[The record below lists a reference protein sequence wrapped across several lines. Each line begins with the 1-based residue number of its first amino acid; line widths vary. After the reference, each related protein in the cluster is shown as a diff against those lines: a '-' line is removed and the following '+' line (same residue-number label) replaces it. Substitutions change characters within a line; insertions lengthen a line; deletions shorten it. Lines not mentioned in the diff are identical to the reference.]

1 MSFAP
6 VQRSK
11 VSDAVAR
18 TVRGAIVGGTYRP
31 GDRLPAE
38 RVLAEQFG
46 VNRSTVREAVHR
58 LEAWGLVEV
67 RQGEGTRVV
76 DFLSTAGLQLLP
88 FLIAPGGRLDPRLLR
103 DLLDLRAELLA
114 WTAARAADNPSAAGL
129 EALEQ
134 MLDALESAD
143 SADRIQELDYG
154 FFQLLVQL
162 SGNKVLEL
170 VANAM
175 ERVYLENR
183 QLFAALYQRVNGPM
197 DTQHHR
203 AATVRGFAR
212 WVAPPMLDAPRMS
225 HMCPA
230 PCARA
235 PSCSRG

>member
-18 TVRGAIVGGTYRP
+18 TIRDAIVRGRYRP

-38 RVLAEQFG
+38 RVLAEQFD

-58 LEAWGLVEV
+58 IEAWGLVEV
-67 RQGEGTRVV
+67 RHGGGTRVV

-114 WTAARAADNPSAAGL
+114 WTAARAAKNTSAAGVG
-129 EALEQ
+129 ALERL
-134 MLDALESAD
+134 LDALEAAD

-154 FFQLLVQL
+154 FFQLMVQI
-162 SGNKVLEL
+162 SGNKVLEM

-183 QLFAALYQRVNGPM
+183 QLFAALYQHGPM

-203 AATVRGFAR
+203 AALAAIREGKSQA
-212 WVAPPMLDAPRMS
+212 
-225 HMCPA
+225 
-230 PCARA
+230 ARA
-235 PSCSRG
+235 AMFAYGESAIDKLEIE